1 MSVRT
6 PSLQRAFCAALMA
19 VLLSACSSVLRNPLP
34 ADVHEQATVLG
45 RDDLRFWGD
54 KAFPWDD
61 ALAEY
66 QDTGKLYGRSVTA
79 ISNTEHHYLA
89 ISGGGANGA
98 YGAGLLVGWT
108 ALGTRPDFTMVTG
121 ISTGALTAPF
131 AFLGPEYDEQL
142 KQVYTTT
149 DTTQIV
155 DTRSLFAV
163 IGGDSLLDTSP
174 LSRTIERYITDQ
186 VIAAIA
192 AEYQTGR
199 SLIIGTTNLDAGRP
213 VLWNIGRIAS
223 SGDPGAADLI
233 RKILRASASIPG
245 AFPPVYVPVMVADG
259 SSYDEMHVDGGTSSQ
274 LFLYPSQTHWSEMT
288 DRLGVQGKPHAYL
301 IRNSRVQPR
310 YEPVD
315 PKLIPIAGRTI
326 ASLIRTQG
334 VGDIYRVYSAAER
347 DGVNVF
353 VTWIPEE
360 APEDTS
366 EQTFDPK
373 YMTQLFE
380 FGYRQALEGN
390 AWQDMEAMLRGEP

>member
-1 MSVRT
+1 MLLNASSTR
-6 PSLQRAFCAALMA
+6 RA
-19 VLLSACSSVLRNPLP
+19 VLATLLAVTLSACSSVLRNPLP
-34 ADVHEQATVLG
+34 ANVHEQATVLG

-54 KAFPWDD
+54 KAFPWDE

-66 QDTGKLYGRSVTA
+66 KATGNLYGRSVGA

-108 ALGTRPDFTMVTG
+108 ALGTRPNFTMVTG

-131 AFLGPEYDEQL
+131 AFLGPDYDEQL
-142 KQVYTTT
+142 KEVYTTT

-155 DTRSLFAV
+155 DTRNLFAV

-174 LSRTIERYITDQ
+174 LSRTIERYITDE

-223 SGDPGAADLI
+223 SEDPGAADLI
-233 RKILRASASIPG
+233 RNILRASASIPG
-245 AFPPVYVPVMVADG
+245 AFPPVYIPVQVADG
-259 SSYDEMHVDGGTSSQ
+259 SNYDEMHVDGGTSSQ
-274 LFLYPSQTHWSEMT
+274 LFLYPSQTRWSEMT
-288 DRLGVQGKPHAYL
+288 DRLNVQGTPNAYL
-301 IRNSRVQPR
+301 IRNSRVRPR
-310 YEPVD
+310 YKPVD

-326 ASLIRTQG
+326 DSLIRTQG

-347 DGVNVF
+347 DGVDVF

-360 APEDTS
+360 AGEDTS

-373 YMTQLFE
+373 YMSQLFD
-380 FGYRQALEGN
+380 FGYRQAIEGN
-390 AWQDMEAMLRGEP
+390 AWQDMEAMLKGQE